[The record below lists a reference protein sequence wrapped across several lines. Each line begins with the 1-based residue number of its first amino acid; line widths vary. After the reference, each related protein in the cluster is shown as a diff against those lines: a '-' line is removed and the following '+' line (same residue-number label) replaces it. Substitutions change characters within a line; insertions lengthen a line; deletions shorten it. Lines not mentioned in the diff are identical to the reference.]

1 MDTRYIVDV
10 MDRNL
15 QGLRVTMRKHPSS
28 LKLSCPK
35 LEAANAA
42 VTTEA
47 VTLYDGPVRQV
58 RQIS

>member
-1 MDTRYIVDV
+1 
-10 MDRNL
+10 
-15 QGLRVTMRKHPSS
+15 MRKHPSS

-42 VTTEA
+42 VATEA

-58 RQIS
+58 YKLPYCVLMNVNMATLDL